1 MSDMERLFE
10 LRIAFNC
17 LQPLKFTTG
26 YSTNIS
32 ENGGLILMA
41 KTMGLSDFLKS
52 KALSTQ
58 EESPLTPMAWQE
70 RKQKWLKRIDDLYGQ
85 VSPTTLL
92 IWRPRLQACNF
103 FYVTCGP
110 DGFGSVSR
118 LPVRSAFLL
127 CAASLAR

>member
-1 MSDMERLFE
+1 
-10 LRIAFNC
+10 
-17 LQPLKFTTG
+17 
-26 YSTNIS
+26 
-32 ENGGLILMA
+32 MA

-92 IWRPRLQACNF
+92 IWRPRLKHATF
-103 FYVTCGP
+103 
-110 DGFGSVSR
+110 SM
-118 LPVRSAFLL
+118 
-127 CAASLAR
+127 